1 MSTSTSRPPPIM
13 LERTPDWHPDEVP
26 MIPGSPAAVRHSPAL
41 RAAYLM
47 IGVLVTITSGLGTAL
62 VSANL
67 PQIQGTL
74 GLTPVEGAWLS
85 AAYVMVNLSANL
97 VLIKARQQFGI
108 RRFAEVAL
116 VAYLV
121 MTALHLFIDDYP
133 TALLVRG
140 VAGFVGA
147 PLSSLGFY
155 YVMQGFPKHLM
166 GNSIVVAFGLTQLPL
181 PIAWLLSPALLDL
194 GDWQTLYLFEFALA
208 VCTLAAVVSL
218 KLPPGIRIKVIERT
232 DFLTFALVAP
242 AFGLIAGV
250 LAQGRLQWW
259 SEQPWMA
266 GALIAAMAL
275 LMIAFHIEHHRANPL
290 IQTRWIGT
298 AEVARFVIAALAFR
312 LILSEQSFAAA
323 GLLRTLGMGPDQFGL
338 FYVVIIAGT
347 LAGIAIGALTFGPKT
362 MMPMAIAA
370 VVLVLAASLTDSDA
384 TSDTRPNTMM
394 VSQFMVAMAGALVM
408 APLILNGVMGA
419 LKRGPDHLVTFV
431 VLFTM
436 TQSAGG
442 LLGPALYGTVQQ
454 YREHEYSGQLTAH
467 VDPSKPVVAQRLAI
481 QRQIYARQVTD
492 PVLAGAQGTALL
504 QQVTT
509 REANV
514 RAYNDI
520 FRLNAAIAFVF
531 LLWCL
536 WRGGAQMRAAR
547 NAPPAA
553 TAAASS
559 SM

>member
-1 MSTSTSRPPPIM
+1 
-13 LERTPDWHPDEVP
+13 
-26 MIPGSPAAVRHSPAL
+26 MIPGSPASVRHTPAL
-41 RAAYLM
+41 RAAYLT
-47 IGVLVTITSGLGTAL
+47 IGLLVTITSGLGNAL

-74 GLTPVEGAWLS
+74 GLTPVEGAWLP

-97 VLIKARQQFGI
+97 VLFKARQQFGI
-108 RRFAEVAL
+108 RRFAEIAL
-116 VAYLV
+116 VAYLAV
-121 MTALHLFIDDYP
+121 TALHLFVDDYP

-140 VAGFVGA
+140 ASGFVGA
-147 PLSSLGFY
+147 TLSSLGFY
-155 YVMQGFPKHLM
+155 YVMQGFPKHLL
-166 GNSIVVAFGLTQLPL
+166 GNSIVVAFGLTQLALPL
-181 PIAWLLSPALLDL
+181 AWLLSPALLDL

-208 VCTLAAVVSL
+208 LCTLAAVVAL
-218 KLPPGIRIKVIERT
+218 KLPPGIRVKVIERT
-232 DFLTFALVAP
+232 DFLTFALLAP
-242 AFGLIAGV
+242 AFALIAAV

-266 GALIAAMAL
+266 WALIAAMAL
-275 LMIAFHIEHHRANPL
+275 LFAAFYIEHHRVNPL

-298 AEVARFVIAALAFR
+298 VEVARFVIASLAFR

-338 FYVVIIAGT
+338 FYLVIIAGV
-347 LAGIAIGALTFGPKT
+347 LAGIAIGAATFGPKT
-362 MMPMAIAA
+362 MMPMAIASI
-370 VVLVLAASLTDSDA
+370 VLVLLASLMDSDA

-419 LKRGPDHLVTFV
+419 LKRGPDHIITFV
-431 VLFTM
+431 ILFTM

-442 LLGPALYGTVQQ
+442 LIGPALYGTVQQ
-454 YREHEYSGQLTAH
+454 YREHEYSGQMTSH
-467 VDPSKPVVAQRLAI
+467 VDPSDPIIARRLAI
-481 QRQIYARQVTD
+481 QRQVYATRVTD
-492 PVLAGAQGTALL
+492 PGLGAAQGTALL
-504 QQVTT
+504 QQVAT

-520 FRLNAAIAFVF
+520 FRLNAAIAFIF

-536 WRGGAQMRAAR
+536 WRISVQVRNAR
-547 NAPPAA
+547 NAPPPAA
-553 TAAASS
+553 KAAAGSL
-559 SM
+559 M